1 MSHSGWD
8 IGNVKDYEQLLCGA
22 IEEKIDFSK
31 AFSRGPYDLS
41 LSRIS

>member
-8 IGNVKDYEQLLCGA
+8 TRNVRDYEQLFCGA
-22 IEEKIDFSK
+22 IEEKIDFSE